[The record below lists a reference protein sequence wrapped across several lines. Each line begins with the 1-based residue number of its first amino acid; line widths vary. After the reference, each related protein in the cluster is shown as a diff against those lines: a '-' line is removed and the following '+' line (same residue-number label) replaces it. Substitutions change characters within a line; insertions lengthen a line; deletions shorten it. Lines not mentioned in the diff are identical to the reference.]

1 MLTISRI
8 FVDMIDW
15 GRRWMPGVGKLLLAL
30 EERSFKIRA
39 TPIIFSPVSVQVAA
53 RKAGIRSSVCL

>member
-1 MLTISRI
+1 
-8 FVDMIDW
+8 
-15 GRRWMPGVGKLLLAL
+15 MPGVKLLLRF

-53 RKAGIRSSVCL
+53 PKGRNQEFCLPLTVI